1 MDSNIIMEPTGYNYM
16 ALKKLVYNIDDCLN
30 TNTCKIKIN
39 AFEINNSIHGYY
51 LKYILIKNPLDVLF
65 FPELEV
71 IYSSELTSNKIAIM
85 AQIQL
90 AKLIQTNRSIVHE
103 KYNKHLLFKG
113 FYLNEDDI
121 HIFFEVNAAILPI
134 DCLYKKDQLWCCL
147 IDEIM
152 NGNKVCG
159 FNIDISVV
167 YFFTNNHDFCFLQN
181 INNENYELPMVGYIG
196 SHCNKLNFTYTFGI
210 SVKDKC
216 AILGPYYYFTDYE
229 GSIKYIIENQYTQGG
244 IIRFALFLGKTK
256 IIENLL
262 EDDNDQSEL
271 KRERLIDT
279 QLDQTMEVL
288 TMKISDHDGKWSE
301 YYDSAFLGKI
311 ELDNGFYLQHSSMI
325 VVKDYYQQIPLSY
338 HHIDQSVLS
347 KKYSENID
355 YTIM

>member
-1 MDSNIIMEPTGYNYM
+1 MEPTGYNYM
-16 ALKKLVYNIDDCLN
+16 ALKKLVYNIDDYLN
-30 TNTCKIKIN
+30 TNICKIKIN
-39 AFEINNSIHGYY
+39 AFEINASKHGYY
-51 LKYILIKNPLDVLF
+51 LKYILVKNALDVLF

-90 AKLIQTNRSIVHE
+90 AKLIQTDKSNVHE
-103 KYNKHLLFKG
+103 KYNKNILFKG
-113 FYLNEDDI
+113 FYLNEEDI
-121 HIFFEVNAAILPI
+121 HIFLEVKNSILSMN
-134 DCLYKKDQLWCCL
+134 CLYKKDQVWCCL
-147 IDEIM
+147 LDEII
-152 NGNKVCG
+152 NGNQVCG
-159 FNIDISVV
+159 FHIDISVV
-167 YFFTNNHDFCFLQN
+167 SFFTNNIDFCFLQN

-196 SHCNKLNFTYTFGI
+196 AHLNKLNFIYTFGI

-229 GSIKYIIENQYTQGG
+229 GSIKYIIENQYKEGG

-256 IIENLL
+256 IIENVLKN
-262 EDDNDQSEL
+262 DNDHSDI
-271 KRERLIDT
+271 KKERLIDKK
-279 QLDQTMEVL
+279 LDQTMEVL

-338 HHIDQSVLS
+338 HHIDKSVFS
-347 KKYSENID
+347 KK
-355 YTIM
+355 